1 MNGKPWDGRFGEA
14 TDRRVEA
21 FTSSIRVDSRLYR
34 YDIQGSVAHCRML
47 AHCGILS
54 EKEAE
59 ALVDGLEKVRA
70 EIERGE
76 LAYDDRL
83 EDIHMHIEDRL
94 RRLVGRV
101 AAKLHTAR
109 SRNDQVALDVRLYL
123 RDAVGDILALVARV
137 RTCFVD
143 LAEKNLDVIL
153 PGYTHLQR
161 AQPVLLAHHLLAY
174 YEMFTRDAQRLQEGL
189 ARIDVMPLGAAALAG
204 TTYPIDRKYTAR
216 LLGFSRVSRNSMDSV
231 ADRDFIVEFLAAA
244 SLCMVHLSRL
254 SEELVLWSSREFGF
268 IELPD
273 AFATGSSIM
282 PQKKNP
288 DIPELIR
295 GKAGAV
301 FGHLTALLCTLKGL
315 PLAYN
320 RDMQEDKQPLF
331 DAVDTLSACLGIV
344 AAMLPALRFEQQR
357 MRQAASEGYLNATD
371 LADYLVDKGMPFREA
386 HGCVGRAVAY
396 ALEKGCEL
404 DQLNLDELRA
414 FSDLID
420 EDIYEALSLEQV
432 VNRRNSTGG
441 TSRENVVAA
450 IQRAREELR
459 TDNSETSGRMP

>member
-1 MNGKPWDGRFGEA
+1 MSTKPWDGRFGEA

-21 FTSSIRVDSRLYR
+21 FTSSIRIDSRLYR
-34 YDIQGSVAHCRML
+34 QDIQGSIAHCRML
-47 AHCGILS
+47 AHCGIIAQ
-54 EKEAE
+54 EEADT
-59 ALVDGLEKVRA
+59 LVSGLERVRG

-94 RRLVGRV
+94 RQIVGRV

-123 RDAVGDILALVARV
+123 REAVGVILDRIARV
-137 RTCFVD
+137 RTCFVE
-143 LAEKNLDVIL
+143 LSEKNIDVIL

-174 YEMFTRDAQRLQEGL
+174 YEMFTRDAQRFREGL
-189 ARIDVMPLGAAALAG
+189 TRIDVMPLGAAALAG
-204 TTYPIDRKYTAR
+204 TTYPIDREYTAR
-216 LLGFSRVSRNSMDSV
+216 LLGFSRVSQNSMDSV
-231 ADRDFIVEFLAAA
+231 ADRDFIVEFLASA

-254 SEELVLWSSREFGF
+254 SEELVLWASREFGF

-295 GKAGAV
+295 GKTGSV
-301 FGHLTALLCTLKGL
+301 FGHLTALLCTLKAL
-315 PLAYN
+315 PLTYN

-331 DAVDTLSACLGIV
+331 ETVDTLSACLDIV
-344 AAMLPALRFEQQR
+344 AAMLPRLRFQGER
-357 MRQAASEGYLNATD
+357 MRRAAASGYLNATD
-371 LADYLVDKGMPFREA
+371 LADYLVSRGMPFREA
-386 HGCVGRAVAY
+386 HACVGRAVAY
-396 ALEKGCEL
+396 ALEKGREL
-404 DQLNLDELRA
+404 DALSLDELRR
-414 FSDLID
+414 FSDLIAD
-420 EDIYEALSLEQV
+420 DIYEALSLEQV
-432 VNRRNSTGG
+432 VNRRNSFGG
-441 TSRENVVAA
+441 TSRANVTQA
-450 IQRAREELR
+450 IRRAREVLE
-459 TDNSETSGRMP
+459 SEKS